1 MSAPT
6 AGAALIALFTRFV
19 PLVLL
24 IAAWPT
30 AGCTTGTSYVRPA
43 DPRQTQYLPPAS
55 AQLGDAA
62 GAAAGGPHVSMGD
75 GPPAQWWTLL
85 GSADIDRLVA
95 TALKNNQSL
104 AEAKAH
110 LASARE
116 HLRAARG
123 AWYPQIDAG
132 AGVQRTRFGA
142 TVLGP
147 LAKDFPPFS
156 AYAAGA
162 EVSYDFDLFGGT
174 KSRVEEA
181 GAEAQYRAA
190 QLEAAALS
198 VSGNIA
204 ILAVQMGLLR
214 AQIQI
219 AEQIVADDEHTLDLI
234 RAAREAGAVSGIDVL
249 SAQSQLDHDRT
260 LLPPLQQALS
270 AARDAL
276 AVLAG
281 SAPSDDM
288 TSNVGLADIKLADDL
303 PIAIPSGLV
312 RRRPDIGAAEAQLR
326 AAGAT
331 VGVAT
336 ANLYPN
342 LTLTARLGG
351 EGLLNGGPSE
361 TAWNVLGGLTAPIFH
376 GGALKAEQRSARDE
390 YQAAFAAY
398 QQTVLNAFGQVADAL
413 QALGNDFDFLNA
425 QQRAL
430 DSAGA
435 SMALTQQAYGAGNA
449 GFLQV
454 LDAQRLHQQAQL
466 GRAQALGQRYIDVIK
481 LMLAAGGRT
490 DVPVAGFNGNGIA
503 ADRIQQ

>member
-1 MSAPT
+1 MSASRL
-6 AGAALIALFTRFV
+6 AGASFALLAVSL
-19 PLVLL
+19 
-24 IAAWPT
+24 AAWCA
-30 AGCTTGTSYVRPA
+30 AGCTNRYVQPA
-43 DPRQTQYLPPAS
+43 DPPQTQYLPPGS
-55 AQLGDAA
+55 EKLT
-62 GAAAGGPHVSMGD
+62 AAAITGVPHITMGN
-75 GPPAQWWTLL
+75 GPPQRWWTLL
-85 GSADIDRLVA
+85 GSADINRLVVQ
-95 TALKNNQSL
+95 ALQNNQSL
-104 AEAKAH
+104 AEAEAH
-110 LASARE
+110 LAAARE

-123 AWYPQIDAG
+123 AWYPQVDAG

-174 KSRVEEA
+174 KSRVKQA
-181 GAEAQYRAA
+181 GAVAQYRSA

-198 VSGNIA
+198 VSGNVV
-204 ILAVQMGLLR
+204 ILAVQMGSLR
-214 AQIQI
+214 AQIQVV
-219 AEQIVADDEHTLDLI
+219 EQIVAEDQHTLDLI
-234 RAAREAGAVSGIDVL
+234 RAAREAGAVSAMDVL

-276 AVLAG
+276 AVLVGA
-281 SAPSDDM
+281 APSDGK
-288 TSNVGLADIKLADDL
+288 TSDVELDAIRLADDL
-303 PIAIPSGLV
+303 PLAIPSQLV

-326 AAGAT
+326 VAGAM
-331 VGVAT
+331 VDVAT
-336 ANLYPN
+336 ADLYPN

-361 TAWNVLGGLTAPIFH
+361 TAWNVLGGLTGPIFH
-376 GGALKAEQRSARDE
+376 GGALKAEQRAAQDE

-413 QALGNDFDFLNA
+413 QALGNDADFLSA

-435 SMALTQQAYGAGNA
+435 SMALTHQAYAAGNA

-454 LDAQRLHQQAQL
+454 LDAERLHQQAQL
-466 GRAQALGQRYIDVIK
+466 GRVQAAGQRYIDVVK
-481 LMLAAGGRT
+481 LILAAGGRT
-490 DVPVAGFNGNGIA
+490 DIPGDGFTSNGIQG
-503 ADRIQQ
+503 RKFQQ

>member
-1 MSAPT
+1 MSAPR
-6 AGAALIALFTRFV
+6 GASAPLALLAISL
-19 PLVLL
+19 
-24 IAAWPT
+24 AACCA
-30 AGCTTGTSYVRPA
+30 AGCTTNTHFVRPA
-43 DPRQTQYLPPAS
+43 APTQTQYVPPGS
-55 AQLGDAA
+55 AQLTDAVA
-62 GAAAGGPHVSMGD
+62 VGVPHVTMGN
-75 GPPAQWWTLL
+75 GPPQQWWTLL
-85 GSADIDRLVA
+85 GSADIDRLVMR
-95 TALKNNQSL
+95 ALQNNQSV

-110 LASARE
+110 LTAAQE

-123 AWYPQIDAG
+123 AWHPQVDAAAG
-132 AGVQRTRFGA
+132 AQRARFGA

-174 KSRVEEA
+174 KSRVEQA
-181 GAEAQYRAA
+181 GALAQYRSA
-190 QLEAAALS
+190 QLGAVALS
-198 VSGNIA
+198 VSGNVVL
-204 ILAVQMGLLR
+204 LAVQMGSLS
-214 AQIQI
+214 AQIQV
-219 AEQIVADDEHTLDLI
+219 AEQIVSEDEHTLDLI
-234 RAAREAGAVSGIDVL
+234 RAARAAGAVSAMDVL

-270 AARDAL
+270 AERDAL
-276 AVLAG
+276 AVLLG
-281 SAPSDDM
+281 VAPSDGTTNDID
-288 TSNVGLADIKLADDL
+288 LDAIKLADDL
-303 PIAIPSGLV
+303 PLAIPSELV

-326 AAGAT
+326 EAGAT

-351 EGLLNGGPSE
+351 EGLFGGGPSE

-376 GGALKAEQRSARDE
+376 GGALKAEQRAAQDE

-398 QQTVLNAFGQVADAL
+398 QQTVLNAFGQVAAAL
-413 QALGNDFDFLNA
+413 QALGNDADFLNA

-435 SMALTQQAYGAGNA
+435 SMALTQQAYAAGNA

-454 LDAQRLHQQAQL
+454 LDAERLHQQAQL
-466 GRAQALGQRYIDVIK
+466 GRVQAAGQRYVDVVELI
-481 LMLAAGGRT
+481 LAAGGRT
-490 DVPVAGFNGNGIA
+490 DVAGNGFSGNGI
-503 ADRIQQ
+503 REHKFQR

>member
-1 MSAPT
+1 MRARQVASV
-6 AGAALIALFTRFV
+6 ALA
-19 PLVLL
+19 VLIISL
-24 IAAWPT
+24 AAWCVD
-30 AGCTTGTSYVRPA
+30 GCTTGTPYVRPA
-43 DPRQTQYLPPAS
+43 DPTQTRYLPPGYARPS
-55 AQLGDAA
+55 DAVAA
-62 GAAAGGPHVSMGD
+62 GAPHVSMGS

-85 GSADIDRLVA
+85 GSPDIDRLVVR
-95 TALKNNQSL
+95 ALQNNQSL

-110 LASARE
+110 LSAAQE

-123 AWYPQIDAG
+123 AWYPRVDAG
-132 AGVQRTRFGA
+132 AEVQRTRFGA

-162 EVSYDFDLFGGT
+162 QVSYDFDLFGGT
-174 KSRVEEA
+174 KARVQQA
-181 GAEAQYRAA
+181 GAATQYRSA

-198 VSGNIA
+198 VSGNVA
-204 ILAVQMGLLR
+204 ILAVQLGSLR
-214 AQIQI
+214 AQIQV
-219 AEQIVADDEHTLDLI
+219 AEQIVAEDEHTLNLI
-234 RAAREAGAVSGIDVL
+234 RAAREAGAVSGMDVL

-260 LLPPLQQALS
+260 LLPPLHQALD

-276 AVLAG
+276 AVLVG
-281 SAPSDDM
+281 MAPSDGT
-288 TSNVGLADIKLADDL
+288 TSDVELDTITLADDL
-303 PIAIPSGLV
+303 PLAIPSELV

-326 AAGAT
+326 GAGAT
-331 VGVAT
+331 LGVAT

-342 LTLTARLGG
+342 LTLTARVGG

-376 GGALKAEQRSARDE
+376 GGALKAEQRAARDE

-413 QALGNDFDFLNA
+413 QALGNDADFLSA

-435 SMALTQQAYGAGNA
+435 SMALTQQAYAAGNA

-454 LDAQRLHQQAQL
+454 LDAERLHQRAQL
-466 GRAQALGQRYIDVIK
+466 GRVQAAGQRYIDVVK
-481 LMLAAGGRT
+481 LILASGGRT
-490 DVPVAGFNGNGIA
+490 DVGELSQL
-503 ADRIQQ
+503 QQ

>member
-1 MSAPT
+1 MSAPR
-6 AGAALIALFTRFV
+6 AASAPVAVVALF
-19 PLVLL
+19 L
-24 IAAWPT
+24 AAWSAT
-30 AGCTTGTSYVRPA
+30 GCTTGTRYVRPA
-43 DPRQTQYLPPAS
+43 VPTRTQYLPPSSGRAS
-55 AQLGDAA
+55 DAV
-62 GAAAGGPHVSMGD
+62 AAAGPHVTLGN

-85 GSADIDRLVA
+85 GSADIDLLVVR
-95 TALKNNQSL
+95 ALQNNQSL

-110 LASARE
+110 LAAAQE

-123 AWYPQIDAG
+123 AWYPQVDAG

-174 KSRVEEA
+174 KSRVEQA
-181 GAEAQYRAA
+181 GAFAQYRSA
-190 QLEAAALS
+190 QLEAVALS
-198 VSGNIA
+198 VSGNVV
-204 ILAVQMGLLR
+204 ILAVQMGSLR
-214 AQIQI
+214 AQIQV
-219 AEQIVADDEHTLDLI
+219 AEQIVAEDEHTLDLI
-234 RAAREAGAVSGIDVL
+234 RAAREAGAVSAMDVL

-260 LLPPLQQALS
+260 LLPPLQQALD

-276 AVLAG
+276 AVIVG
-281 SAPSDDM
+281 VAPSDGT
-288 TSNVGLADIKLADDL
+288 TSAVELDAITLADDL
-303 PIAIPSGLV
+303 PLAIPSELV

-326 AAGAT
+326 VAGAM

-361 TAWNVLGGLTAPIFH
+361 TAWNILGGLTAPIFH
-376 GGALKAEQRSARDE
+376 GGALQAEQRAARDE

-398 QQTVLNAFGQVADAL
+398 QQTVLNAFGQVADSL
-413 QALGNDFDFLNA
+413 QALGNDADFLNA

-435 SMALTQQAYGAGNA
+435 SMALTQQAYAAGNT

-454 LDAQRLHQQAQL
+454 LDAERLHQQAQM
-466 GRAQALGQRYIDVIK
+466 GRVQAAGQRYIDVVK
-481 LMLAAGGRT
+481 LILAAGGRT
-490 DVPVAGFNGNGIA
+490 DVPAPSRFQ
-503 ADRIQQ
+503 R